1 MYTSFWYDAA
11 ICNVHTITNPYSYTT
26 GISKNSLSF
35 LHSLYIYTIIIDTIY
50 RQILQNI
57 QMLFSHLS
65 TVSGAVNAVDLDI
78 AMGHPWNDLDPL
90 EITGQNYN
98 IASCC
103 IGL

>member
-1 MYTSFWYDAA
+1 
-11 ICNVHTITNPYSYTT
+11 
-26 GISKNSLSF
+26 
-35 LHSLYIYTIIIDTIY
+35 
-50 RQILQNI
+50 
-57 QMLFSHLS
+57 MLFSHLS
-65 TVSGAVNAVDLDI
+65 TVSGAINAVDLDI